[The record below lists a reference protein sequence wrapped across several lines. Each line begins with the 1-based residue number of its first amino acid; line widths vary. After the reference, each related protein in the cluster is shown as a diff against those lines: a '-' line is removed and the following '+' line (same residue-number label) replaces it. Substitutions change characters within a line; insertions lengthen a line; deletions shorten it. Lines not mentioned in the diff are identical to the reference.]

1 MICGLGWYLMSIFE
15 RKRKGKWCWIWIRYI
30 LCGERFS
37 DCMLVLGCRVELEEL
52 RRIVEKERWKVSW
65 NDRDIV
71 RVKDR
76 NGK

>member
-1 MICGLGWYLMSIFE
+1 
-15 RKRKGKWCWIWIRYI
+15 
-30 LCGERFS
+30 
-37 DCMLVLGCRVELEEL
+37 MLVLGCRVELEEL

-76 NGK
+76 DGK